1 MRYITSF
8 DKFFQPNL
16 IKLPILFNKFS
27 HLYFLLFALFFILLF
42 LYYFLVF
49 PLFKKPVE
57 FSLINY
63 KFRFSNFINRRC
75 LTATGTWIF
84 CSFCNLYLFI
94 FFCVSLFISYILG
107 NIFLSSSMSGSKPC
121 GSLVFNGKMFK
132 KFCTASYVLKLRDL
146 HHSVKL

>member
-1 MRYITSF
+1 MRYITFF

-63 KFRFSNFINRRC
+63 KFRFSNFINRKC
-75 LTATGTWIF
+75 LTATG
-84 CSFCNLYLFI
+84 
-94 FFCVSLFISYILG
+94 
-107 NIFLSSSMSGSKPC
+107 K
-121 GSLVFNGKMFK
+121 
-132 KFCTASYVLKLRDL
+132 
-146 HHSVKL
+146 